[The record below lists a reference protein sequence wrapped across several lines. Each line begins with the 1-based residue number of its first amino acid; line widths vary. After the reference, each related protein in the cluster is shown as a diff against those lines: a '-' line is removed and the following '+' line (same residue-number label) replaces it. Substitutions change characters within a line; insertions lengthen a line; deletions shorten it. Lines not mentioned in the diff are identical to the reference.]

1 MNSINSLP
9 QEIHLIIQTYLD
21 RTSAASYFLVCRSYF
36 ESLSNNDLAWKL
48 IFPEIAYPAKIKA
61 KTHLD
66 LQKVTSMDGILR
78 RIELFANMLL
88 IGQRGAFD
96 CVFPFIPQSYLKISL
111 KMDLVVKPNRALIRN
126 RKLPIAS
133 PSLSYI
139 FMKRT
144 FAPGNRLEEKH
155 AKEPYIS
162 DGKLAVVLYAR
173 HQIDICLPHELMIYA
188 KIIKIIQKVLE
199 EKTKKLN
206 SSIKLKPL
214 KRLTL

>member
-1 MNSINSLP
+1 
-9 QEIHLIIQTYLD
+9 
-21 RTSAASYFLVCRSYF
+21 
-36 ESLSNNDLAWKL
+36 
-48 IFPEIAYPAKIKA
+48 
-61 KTHLD
+61 
-66 LQKVTSMDGILR
+66 
-78 RIELFANMLL
+78 
-88 IGQRGAFD
+88 
-96 CVFPFIPQSYLKISL
+96 
-111 KMDLVVKPNRALIRN
+111 
-126 RKLPIAS
+126 
-133 PSLSYI
+133 
-139 FMKRT
+139 MKRT